1 MEPAQFARSSIQE
14 GSEMDRE
21 RQDGRQPEVRASDA
35 DRDHTIVLLRRH
47 HVDGRLDWE
56 EFSERMD
63 RAARARTRE
72 DLRGLLADL
81 PPLAERDGAGGSARQ
96 PTGQG
101 RSRPGGPRPWP
112 GGPGAGGPWSWRW
125 RPWLFPPVAA
135 LLILSAVLL
144 GALAFGA
151 PGPGGRG
158 FFPIFPLLFWGLLLA
173 RFLLPRRG
181 WRRW

>member
-1 MEPAQFARSSIQE
+1 
-14 GSEMDRE
+14 MDRE
-21 RQDGRQPEVRASDA
+21 RKDGRQPEVRASDA
-35 DRDHTIVLLRRH
+35 DRDHTIILLRRH

-72 DLRGLLADL
+72 ELRALLGDL
-81 PPLAERDGAGGSARQ
+81 PPLVAPDAPSGPARQ
-96 PTGQG
+96 PTGP
-101 RSRPGGPRPWP
+101 RPGGPWSGSTRPVGLW
-112 GGPGAGGPWSWRW
+112 AGGPWSWRW
-125 RPWLFPPVAA
+125 RPWLAPPLVA
-135 LLILSAVLL
+135 LLILGAVLL
-144 GALAFGA
+144 GALAFGG

-158 FFPIFPLLFWGLLLA
+158 FFLIFPLLFWGLLLA